1 MTQEPRLLVEQAE
14 DYSQAI
20 KTLINARC
28 ELAYA
33 KPLWTFVHNAIGHL
47 ERRQTALMQDTLR
60 PSL

>member
-20 KTLINARC
+20 RVLVKARG
-28 ELAYA
+28 ELAYS
-33 KPLWTFVHNAIGHL
+33 KPIWTFVHDAVGHL
-47 ERRQTALMQDTLR
+47 ERRQTALVQDTLR